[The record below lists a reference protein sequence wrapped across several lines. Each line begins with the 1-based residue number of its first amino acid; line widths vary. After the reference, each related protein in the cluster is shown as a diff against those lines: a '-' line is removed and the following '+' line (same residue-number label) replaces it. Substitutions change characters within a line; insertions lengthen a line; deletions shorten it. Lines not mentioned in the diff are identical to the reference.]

1 MNANNRRKKEY
12 LLQYRASLAHEKTL
26 EEQISQLRSAYASPS
41 SQPLDGMPHASDPHD
56 LSRYVAK
63 CEEFLDELAQCRM
76 RTIELRRE
84 ITRRIESMDN
94 QTEITILHLRYIHGY
109 SFEKVAEQM
118 HRSVSGIYDMHR
130 MALYHFPALP

>member
-1 MNANNRRKKEY
+1 MNADNRRKKEY

-26 EEQISQLRSAYASPS
+26 EEQIDQLRSAYASPS

-56 LSRYVAK
+56 LSGYAAR
-63 CEEFLDELAQCRM
+63 CDELLDELMRCRM

-94 QTEITILHLRYIHGY
+94 QTEITLLHLRYIQGYRFEEIAERLGYAWRWTLELHGRALRH
-109 SFEKVAEQM
+109 FKVE
-118 HRSVSGIYDMHR
+118 
-130 MALYHFPALP
+130 P